1 MRKFT
6 ISNTWYSG
14 DDNIFKNNTLEVNTG
29 ITVLVGCNGI
39 GKTTLLH
46 QIKENL
52 KDNDIPVCSYNFF
65 EDDEKKMRQKY
76 LVNGETRK
84 LANFVTSS
92 EGERITYIACDLFY
106 KIGRMINE
114 NPNSK
119 EYWVLIDAI
128 DSGLSIDGIIEVK
141 ESIGTVLEENKD
153 KDVYFLIST
162 NSYELARKEKCLM
175 VENGKYT
182 RFFSYED
189 YRNYILDSRNYKNKR
204 DGGL

>member
-6 ISNTWYSG
+6 LSNTWYG
-14 DDNIFKNNTLEVNTG
+14 GGDNIFKNNTLEVNTG
-29 ITVLVGCNGI
+29 ITVLVGCNGS
-39 GKTTLLH
+39 GKTTLLQ
-46 QIKENL
+46 QICKNL

-65 EDDEKKMRQKY
+65 EHDEKVMRQKY
-76 LVNGETRK
+76 LENGEARK
-84 LANFVTSS
+84 LANLVTSS
-92 EGERITYIACDLFY
+92 EGERIIFIACDLFY

-119 EYWVLIDAI
+119 EYWILIDAI
-128 DSGLSIDGIIEVK
+128 DSGLSIDSITEVK
-141 ESIGTVLEENKD
+141 ESIELVLEENKD

-189 YRNYILDSRNYKNKR
+189 YRNYILDSREYKNKR
-204 DGGL
+204 NGG

>member
-6 ISNTWYSG
+6 LSNTWYSG
-14 DDNIFKNNTLEVNTG
+14 YNNIFKNNTLEVNTG

-76 LVNGETRK
+76 LANGKMRE

-119 EYWVLIDAI
+119 EYWVLVDAI

-189 YRNYILDSRNYKNKR
+189 YRNYILDSRDYKNKR
-204 DGGL
+204 DGG

>member
-6 ISNTWYSG
+6 LSNTWYG
-14 DDNIFKNNTLEVNTG
+14 DNDNIFKNNTLEVNTG

-39 GKTTLLH
+39 GKTTLLQ
-46 QIKENL
+46 QIGKNL

-65 EDDEKKMRQKY
+65 EDDEKIMRQKY
-76 LVNGETRK
+76 LENGETRK

-92 EGERITYIACDLFY
+92 EGERIIYIAYDLFY
-106 KIGRMINE
+106 KIGRMINK

-119 EYWVLIDAI
+119 EYWVLVDAI
-128 DSGLSIDGIIEVK
+128 DSGLSIDGIIEIK
-141 ESIGTVLEENKD
+141 ESIEWVLEENKD

-162 NSYELARKEKCLM
+162 NSYEFARQEKCLM
-175 VENGKYT
+175 VENGKHT

-189 YRNYILDSRNYKNKR
+189 YRNYILSSRDYKNKR
-204 DGGL
+204 DGG

>member
-6 ISNTWYSG
+6 LSNTWYS
-14 DDNIFKNNTLEVNTG
+14 DYNNIFKNNTLEVNTG

-76 LVNGETRK
+76 LANGETRK

-119 EYWVLIDAI
+119 EYWVLVDAI

-189 YRNYILDSRNYKNKR
+189 YRNYILDSRDYKNKR
-204 DGGL
+204 DGG

>member
-6 ISNTWYSG
+6 LSNTWYGGS
-14 DDNIFKNNTLEVNTG
+14 DNIFKNNTLEVNTG

-46 QIKENL
+46 QIKQNL
-52 KDNDIPVCSYNFF
+52 KDNDIPVCSYDFF

-76 LVNGETRK
+76 LVDGETRK

-92 EGERITYIACDLFY
+92 EGERITYITCDLFY

-119 EYWVLIDAI
+119 EYWVLVDAI

-141 ESIGTVLEENKD
+141 ESIGWVLEENKD

-189 YRNYILDSRNYKNKR
+189 YRNYILDSRDYKNKR

>member
-6 ISNTWYSG
+6 LSNTWYS
-14 DDNIFKNNTLEVNTG
+14 DYNNIFKNNTLEVNTG

-76 LVNGETRK
+76 LANGETRK

-119 EYWVLIDAI
+119 EYWVLVDAI

-153 KDVYFLIST
+153 KDMYFLIST

-189 YRNYILDSRNYKNKR
+189 YRNYILDSRDYKNKR
-204 DGGL
+204 DGG

>member
-6 ISNTWYSG
+6 LSNTWYS
-14 DDNIFKNNTLEVNTG
+14 DYNNIFKNNTLEVNTG

-76 LVNGETRK
+76 LANGETRK

-119 EYWVLIDAI
+119 EYWILVDAI
-128 DSGLSIDGIIEVK
+128 DSGLSIDAIAEVK
-141 ESIGTVLEENKD
+141 ESIEWVLEENKD

-189 YRNYILDSRNYKNKR
+189 YRNYILDSRDYKNKR
-204 DGGL
+204 DGG

>member
-6 ISNTWYSG
+6 LSNTWYG
-14 DDNIFKNNTLEVNTG
+14 GNHNIFKNNTLEVNTG

-46 QIKENL
+46 QIKQNL

-65 EDDEKKMRQKY
+65 EDDEKNMRQKY
-76 LVNGETRK
+76 LENGETRK

-92 EGERITYIACDLFY
+92 EGERIIYIACDLFY
-106 KIGRMINE
+106 KIGRMVNE

-119 EYWVLIDAI
+119 EYWVLVDAI

-141 ESIGTVLEENKD
+141 ESIKWVLEENKD

-175 VENGKYT
+175 VENVKYT

>member
-6 ISNTWYSG
+6 LSNTWYGG

-39 GKTTLLH
+39 GKTTLLN
-46 QIKENL
+46 QIKQNL
-52 KDNDIPVCSYNFF
+52 KDNGIPVCSYDFF
-65 EDDEKKMRQKY
+65 EDDEKNMRQKY
-76 LVNGETRK
+76 LVDGETRK

-92 EGERITYIACDLFY
+92 EGERIIYIACDLFY
-106 KIGRMINE
+106 KIGRMING

-119 EYWVLIDAI
+119 EYWVLVDAI

-141 ESIGTVLEENKD
+141 ESIKWVLDENKD

-162 NSYELARKEKCLM
+162 NSYELARKERCLM

-182 RFFSYED
+182 RFFGYED
-189 YRNYILDSRNYKNKR
+189 YRNYILSSRDYKNKR
-204 DGGL
+204 NGG

>member
-6 ISNTWYSG
+6 LSNTWYSG
-14 DDNIFKNNTLEVNTG
+14 GDNIFKNSTLEVNTG

-39 GKTTLLH
+39 GKTTLLY
-46 QIKENL
+46 QIKQNL
-52 KDNDIPVCSYNFF
+52 KDNDIPVCSYDFF
-65 EDDEKKMRQKY
+65 EDDEKNMRQKY
-76 LVNGETRK
+76 LVDGNMRE

-119 EYWVLIDAI
+119 EYWVLVDAI

-189 YRNYILDSRNYKNKR
+189 YRNYILSSRDYKNKR
-204 DGGL
+204 DGG

>member
-6 ISNTWYSG
+6 LSNTWYG
-14 DDNIFKNNTLEVNTG
+14 DYNNIFKNNTLEVNTG

-76 LVNGETRK
+76 LADGETRK

-92 EGERITYIACDLFY
+92 EGERIVYIACYLFY

-119 EYWVLIDAI
+119 EYWILVDAI
-128 DSGLSIDGIIEVK
+128 DSGLSIDAIAEVK
-141 ESIGTVLEENKD
+141 ESIEWVLEENKD
-153 KDVYFLIST
+153 KDIYFLIST

-189 YRNYILDSRNYKNKR
+189 YRNYILDSRDYKNKR
-204 DGGL
+204 DGG